1 MPFLA
6 MCVVFI
12 LPKVSEV
19 AAEILTNQ
27 PTSVVLASRFISRQ
41 QVIHQSNKI
50 TRRTA
55 VLACI
60 TDKLSFG
67 LWQ

>member
-27 PTSVVLASRFISRQ
+27 PTSVVLASRVISRQ
-41 QVIHQSNKI
+41 QVIDQSNKI
-50 TRRTA
+50 IRRISG
-55 VLACI
+55 LNCI

-67 LWQ
+67 LWK

>member
-27 PTSVVLASRFISRQ
+27 PTSVVLASRVISRQ
-41 QVIHQSNKI
+41 QVIDQSNKI
-50 TRRTA
+50 IRRISG
-55 VLACI
+55 LNCI

>member
-27 PTSVVLASRFISRQ
+27 PTSVVLASRVISRQ
-41 QVIHQSNKI
+41 QVIHQSNKTI
-50 TRRTA
+50 RRISG
-55 VLACI
+55 LNCI

>member
-27 PTSVVLASRFISRQ
+27 PTSVVLASRVISRQ
-41 QVIHQSNKI
+41 QVIHQSNKF

-55 VLACI
+55 MLACI
-60 TDKLSFG
+60 TDNLSFG
-67 LWQ
+67 FLQ

>member
-27 PTSVVLASRFISRQ
+27 PTSVVLASRVISRQ
-41 QVIHQSNKI
+41 QVIDQSNKI
-50 TRRTA
+50 IRRISG
-55 VLACI
+55 LNCI
-60 TDKLSFG
+60 TDKCG
-67 LWQ
+67 

>member
-27 PTSVVLASRFISRQ
+27 PTSVVLASRVISRQ
-41 QVIHQSNKI
+41 QVIDQSNKI
-50 TRRTA
+50 IRRISG
-55 VLACI
+55 LNCI
-60 TDKLSFG
+60 TDKSSFG

>member
-27 PTSVVLASRFISRQ
+27 PTSVVLASRVISRQ

-50 TRRTA
+50 IRRIS
-55 VLACI
+55 VLNCI